1 MVEEVKKPASET
13 KPGLFGQLKLPLERD
28 ISFHPS
34 APMYVTDRL
43 WLLPTDCSSAAFHWA
58 RARKLQTSVWPMR
71 LFSLCVD
78 SMTHKSTP
86 TTEANSRA
94 ISALLTTV

>member
-1 MVEEVKKPASET
+1 MVEEVKELASET

-43 WLLPTDCSSAAFHWA
+43 WLLPTDCSSAAFHWYV
-58 RARKLQTSVWPMR
+58 RGSFKHP
-71 LFSLCVD
+71 FGPCVCL
-78 SMTHKSTP
+78 
-86 TTEANSRA
+86 AW
-94 ISALLTTV
+94 TV